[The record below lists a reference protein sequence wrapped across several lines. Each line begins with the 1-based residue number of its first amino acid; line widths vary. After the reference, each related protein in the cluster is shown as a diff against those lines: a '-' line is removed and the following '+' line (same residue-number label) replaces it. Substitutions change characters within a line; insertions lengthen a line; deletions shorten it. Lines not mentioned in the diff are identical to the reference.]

1 MELDS
6 ARIDVDSSQI
16 LRSFHVPFRRLAEL
30 QSNKAQEPIHSR
42 SQNHPILSPR
52 VSILSPPISTSHTLY
67 LSTRFQSSEPL
78 FKTHL
83 IKSSHRLISTPNL
96 HLEECCFFPIASFL
110 RTLHLRFLCIIPS
123 SGSTKNI
130 FSLLPREVLA
140 LVVSLLEY
148 VLVGTS
154 LAFEAVYGFMG
165 VSVARGSGSSR
176 GDCEDIAAR
185 GAD

>member
-1 MELDS
+1 MSTLVKFYEVFMSPSDASLNCN
-6 ARIDVDSSQI
+6 QI
-16 LRSFHVPFRRLAEL
+16 KHKNPSTPAPKTI
-30 QSNKAQEPIHSR
+30 QSYLPGFQFSLHRFPQVIHYAY
-42 SQNHPILSPR
+42 QHG
-52 VSILSPPISTSHTLY
+52 STP
-67 LSTRFQSSEPL
+67 EPL

-96 HLEECCFFPIASFL
+96 HLEECCFFPVASFL

-154 LAFEAVYGFMG
+154 LAFEAIYGFMG